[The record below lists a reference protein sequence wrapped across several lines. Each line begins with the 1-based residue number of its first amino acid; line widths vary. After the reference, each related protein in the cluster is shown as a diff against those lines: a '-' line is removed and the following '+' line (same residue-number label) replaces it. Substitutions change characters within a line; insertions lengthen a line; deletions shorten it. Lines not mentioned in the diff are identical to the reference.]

1 MNFIHFRVYFHYSLH
16 FLNIEVWLRTV
27 TDKNSSCMQITRDH
41 ADADIPWF
49 WQTGFGWPA
58 SVAAPIRMKEQSWS
72 LVNLPLPHQWYI
84 SRQIWRIIAGAYEQ
98 LLKKERQTS
107 VSILCWIT
115 LQNTLYMDFNLLML
129 MSLQLLLWILKSP
142 PAVTRGFGAT
152 RSIPMKSTHQN
163 EFLWNQLLQNQLLTR
178 STSTRSTPTRPTLVR
193 LWNIETAE

>member
-1 MNFIHFRVYFHYSLH
+1 MDFIHFGVYFHYSLH

-49 WQTGFGWPA
+49 WQTGFGWAA
-58 SVAAPIRMKEQSWS
+58 SMAAPIRMKEQSWS
-72 LVNLPLPHQWYI
+72 LVNLPLPHI
-84 SRQIWRIIAGAYEQ
+84 SRQIWRIIAGYEQ

-129 MSLQLLLWILKSP
+129 INEFAVTTMDSQEPTCCNKRIWCHEINPHEINSHKMNFYEINSYKIKFLRDKLPRDQLPQDQLLSDY
-142 PAVTRGFGAT
+142 
-152 RSIPMKSTHQN
+152 
-163 EFLWNQLLQNQLLTR
+163 
-178 STSTRSTPTRPTLVR
+178 
-193 LWNIETAE
+193 ET